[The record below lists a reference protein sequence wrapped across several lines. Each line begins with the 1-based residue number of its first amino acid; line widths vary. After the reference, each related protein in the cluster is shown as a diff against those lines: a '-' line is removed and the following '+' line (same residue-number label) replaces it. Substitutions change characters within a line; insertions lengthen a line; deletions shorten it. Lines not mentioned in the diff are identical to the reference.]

1 VGRVRLSHP
10 LFSGPSPRAPVF
22 DFRAHFCHSGPWK
35 RTLSASDSGPQRP
48 EGQNR
53 FLISLGWLFHTRRNG
68 RLEACGLL
76 GVIGGMRNWLHIAR
90 PTIRTP
96 WNCTRLSRRVDS
108 WDGG

>member
-48 EGQNR
+48 GGPKS
-53 FLISLGWLFHTRRNG
+53 ISYQS
-68 RLEACGLL
+68 RLAIPHPAERPAGGVRPAWRHRGDEKLAPYRPAHNPYSLELHSVIQAC
-76 GVIGGMRNWLHIAR
+76 
-90 PTIRTP
+90 
-96 WNCTRLSRRVDS
+96 
-108 WDGG
+108 